1 MKTET
6 ILMVLVAFIIGWFLK
21 TMIHGGLVEGA
32 ERDNERGT
40 CKVDE
45 QVLCPDKTTPCAGN
59 QCCPG
64 GYLCPSADNN
74 EPHFCA
80 SGKDFDCTPPSKITF
95 PNKMDPDAFLKKLK
109 TAYNEGENG
118 VLISVMNQKNRTS
131 DEYFNLKDPPTI
143 DSSGSII
150 KKDTNASI
158 YTIRGKNFMFG
169 YIWDPDI
176 NINIVQCAYT
186 THSDTNSRLSNFND
200 KCGRNLEAQS
210 DKNHTRDKAIKLSA
224 PIMCDGKAS
233 SKIKCNKSSYCFTQD
248 ENAKSYPNCN
258 DGECDEPLCDKNENC
273 IQCMLR
279 QGKEQQGEYS
289 NFHYVNCPNCIW
301 NEVVLDRYGREKLYT
316 ERYQKNDKNQPSAI
330 FIGIDNKFPY
340 TNSVDCEEIFK
351 MSSSQTESTTNAL
364 FKYIQKYFSEDTI
377 VILIQYQDMW
387 NDLNFKNIKFLNGYK
402 VRDIYDIS
410 NDKSP
415 LCSNN
420 GN

>member
-21 TMIHGGLVEGA
+21 TMIHGGLIEGQEDPCSIDDFRNNYSNDYKLQCISEA
-32 ERDNERGT
+32 TTYLNNPKQCIGHASPETVQGILDYCENE
-40 CKVDE
+40 
-45 QVLCPDKTTPCAGN
+45 
-59 QCCPG
+59 
-64 GYLCPSADNN
+64 
-74 EPHFCA
+74 
-80 SGKDFDCTPPSKITF
+80 SKISF
-95 PNKMDPDAFLKKLK
+95 PNKIDPKSFLNKLK

-118 VLISVMNQKNRTS
+118 VLVSVILPKNRTY
-131 DEYFNLKDPPTI
+131 EYFNFKDPPTI

-150 KKDTNASI
+150 KKDTNAGI
-158 YTIRGKNFMFG
+158 YTVRGKNFLFG

-186 THSDTNSRLSNFND
+186 TASDTNSRLSNFND

-210 DKNHTRDKAIKLSA
+210 DKNHKRDKAIKLSA
-224 PIMCDGKAS
+224 PIMCGGKAS

-258 DGECDEPLCDKNENC
+258 DDGECDEPLCDNNENC

-289 NFHYVNCPNCIW
+289 NFHYVHCPNCTW

-351 MSSSQTESTTNAL
+351 MSSSQTESTPNAL

-377 VILIQYQDMW
+377 VILFQYQDMW
-387 NDLNFKNIKFLNGYK
+387 NDLNFKNIEFLNGYK